1 MPAVEL
7 QPVTTIASSDGVH
20 LALYDFGGSGPTTLF
35 IHATG
40 FCAATWWPAARR
52 IADLRSWAIDVRAHG
67 RSGRPSSGDLS
78 WARATDDVLAA
89 VTHLGGGPLFGV
101 GHSFGG
107 ALLLL
112 AEQRQPGTF
121 GALWC
126 FEPIVIPP
134 SLGRSGAG
142 PDLASIAARRRTSFP
157 SRDAARENF
166 ASKPP
171 MNVFTEEALEAYL
184 DGGFDVHPDG
194 SLSLRCLPEDESRV
208 FEQGAHNGA
217 WERLGEVR
225 CPVTVVRG
233 RLEPGPALFAAAVAD
248 ALPRGLLLD
257 LPQVG
262 HFGPME
268 APELIASEIR
278 SAFVGPPYP

>member
-1 MPAVEL
+1 MEL
-7 QPVTTIASSDGVH
+7 DPVTTIASSDGVK
-20 LALYDFGGSGPTTLF
+20 LALYDFGGSGPTALF
-35 IHATG
+35 VHATG

-52 IADLRSWAIDVRAHG
+52 IGDLRCWAIDVRAHG

-78 WARATDDVLAA
+78 WGRATDDVLAA
-89 VTHLGGGPLFGV
+89 VAHFGGGPLFGV

-112 AEQRQPGTF
+112 AEQRRPGTF
-121 GALWC
+121 DALWC

-134 SLGRSGAG
+134 DLIGSGAG
-142 PDLASIAARRRTSFP
+142 PDLASIAARRRASFA

-171 MNVFTEEALEAYL
+171 MNVFTSEALDAYL
-184 DGGFDVHPDG
+184 EGGFDEHPDG
-194 SLSLRCLPEDESRV
+194 TLTLRCAPEDESKV
-208 FEQGAHNGA
+208 FELGAHNGV

-225 CPVTVVRG
+225 CPVTVARG

-248 ALPRGLLLD
+248 ALPRGRLLD

-268 APELIASEIR
+268 APELIASEIH
-278 SAFVGPPYP
+278 SAFVGSPHP